1 MYYSSISNYLKNLET
16 VPSGMTTNK
25 CIHTCSSQGKK
36 KWAYL
41 KIDER
46 WMLQLIADQQDQNAH
61 FPSASLASMKTQRAQ
76 ELPLR
81 HNSGITLLKKAVL
94 SKICLH
100 IK

>member
-1 MYYSSISNYLKNLET
+1 MYYSSIFNYLKNLHM

-46 WMLQLIADQQDQNAH
+46 WMLQLHCRSAGSKCPFPYSILGLHENPACTGIASQ
-61 FPSASLASMKTQRAQ
+61 TQFRDNTV
-76 ELPLR
+76 EEGSP
-81 HNSGITLLKKAVL
+81 I
-94 SKICLH
+94 
-100 IK
+100 